1 MNKVNKTRF
10 VIETP
15 EEFGR
20 ITKHI
25 CYGIKEA
32 EARADSLIAKNADYH
47 LDYYIKCFEGI
58 DHPEDKYEDHLCRVR
73 DYNGDY
79 CWRMM
84 RMGSYMPIGIEE
96 LTKDE
101 RQHLDEL
108 YDE

>member
-32 EARADSLIAKNADYH
+32 EARADSLIAKNADYQ

-58 DHPEDKYEDHLCRVR
+58 DHLCRVR
-73 DYNGDY
+73 DYNGDC

-101 RQHLDEL
+101 RQHLNEL